1 MPYYRVTRF
10 LHALIACGIT
20 LQMLVSLLMVYPRP
34 GRLPN
39 AWWEVHEIA
48 GLLLVAALG
57 LHWAWSIGRTAVS
70 ASSSGAR
77 PRSAISVCHL
87 KTS

>member
-1 MPYYRVTRF
+1 MPYDRVTCL
-10 LHALIACGIT
+10 LHAVIACGIT
-20 LQMLVSLLMVYPRP
+20 LQMLFSLVMVYPRP

-57 LHWAWSIGRTAVS
+57 LHWVWSIG
-70 ASSSGAR
+70 
-77 PRSAISVCHL
+77 PPP
-87 KTS
+87 